1 MNNPIDMIKSLISGG
16 RKPQEIALQMIGNNN
31 NPEMQ
36 NLVKMAQNGD
46 YQGVKNFARNM
57 FREQGRDFDKELQD
71 MQNFI
76 NNFKK

>member
-16 RKPQEIALQMIGNNN
+16 RNPQEIALQMIGNNN
-31 NPEMQ
+31 NPVMQ

>member
-31 NPEMQ
+31 NPVMQ